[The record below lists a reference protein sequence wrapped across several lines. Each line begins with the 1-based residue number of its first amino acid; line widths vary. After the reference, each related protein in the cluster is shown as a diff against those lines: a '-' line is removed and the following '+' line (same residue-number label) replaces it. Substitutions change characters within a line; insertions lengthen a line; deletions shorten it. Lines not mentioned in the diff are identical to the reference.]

1 MTSESR
7 FRICLCVFR
16 RDERRHPEDVFKLS
30 NLSVNLSYQAQGQC
44 AAAACYELVRIG
56 RRDSTCKMQYTL
68 LRVGSRVAYEH
79 SDLLLRL
86 LPLCLSVRVDDSTL
100 SVQVWY
106 SNIVMLT
113 WFYKKSCVLP
123 ISCARSGSVVHAVW
137 QHGNCSCRFVH
148 AQIPPSSSSAANFY
162 GRCSRW
168 RCGGCVSCFRRLH
181 CATGSHCYLSSGTCL
196 HELHLPHCGRCHPKL
211 QVYPTS
217 TLAIALGR
225 AALGYTP
232 ICSTCLG
239 TGSYARLHEVL
250 NLNNRVGPAHAH
262 D

>member
-106 SNIVMLT
+106 SNIVMT
-113 WFYKKSCVLP
+113 DSRRVSRP
-123 ISCARSGSVVHAVW
+123 RISCGRTLHDQLLELQRRSSVRLEP
-137 QHGNCSCRFVH
+137 CRSMR
-148 AQIPPSSSSAANFY
+148 P
-162 GRCSRW
+162 
-168 RCGGCVSCFRRLH
+168 
-181 CATGSHCYLSSGTCL
+181 
-196 HELHLPHCGRCHPKL
+196 
-211 QVYPTS
+211 
-217 TLAIALGR
+217 
-225 AALGYTP
+225 
-232 ICSTCLG
+232 
-239 TGSYARLHEVL
+239 
-250 NLNNRVGPAHAH
+250 
-262 D
+262 